1 MSTINRAS
9 GAASDRDGVGA
20 PARSSGGRERKPP
33 AREAGAAATP
43 VEAALALQRSVGNRA
58 AAQMLGELQRRP
70 AEPRPPV
77 PAVQRELRV
86 DRWSPFGG
94 SSKKTFLKK
103 QFKRDLFVPSTGIGR
118 FGLRYDA
125 GSGDLEVVVRL
136 RFEFTDVDP
145 AWASKASQ
153 AEARWTDAQ
162 KQQWVNDFRT
172 QIMSV
177 WGNISE
183 IHCTKPG
190 WEDVVA
196 RPRIV
201 IEETKS
207 KSKSHYNVKV
217 DKGFTNVDSGKYRTS
232 GGSTSVG
239 SQEDPKA
246 AAFQEQDV
254 KDKINDPVMKTHL
267 AGTERTTNINPAYKR
282 DRERLVDRLGKI
294 PAIRFQPRSDTL
306 ASADQIADAAD
317 KLKDLRKDSA
327 LAGNHPIY
335 ARINVIPGE
344 SRGLETR
351 RVAKIRTELSARGV
365 TQSVR
370 PVPVPGGTGAAPECK
385 LDAGAE
391 SDEVKDAYFAQWKRI
406 TVAHEFG
413 HMLGLLDEYCPAVSP
428 ELLQMMVDEG
438 KLMPGFTMTQEAQ
451 ARAPQDESK
460 QTAYAKLLKTQGMET
475 PTWARPT
482 ASGQEKST
490 SLMSG
495 GFEILKQHYVT
506 ISEGLAKLTK
516 GYVKADEW
524 KIH

>member
-1 MSTINRAS
+1 MAGTDRAS
-9 GAASDRDGVGA
+9 GGAHDKHGVE
-20 PARSSGGRERKPP
+20 SGGRPRPQT
-33 AREAGAAATP
+33 RAAPQQVSRTD
-43 VEAALALQRSVGNRA
+43 AALALQRSIGNRA
-58 AAQMLGELQRRP
+58 AAQILEQVQRSP
-70 AEPRPPV
+70 AERRAGPVASPV
-77 PAVQRELRV
+77 PMAGRELRV

-94 SSKKTFLKK
+94 SSKKTFQNK

-125 GSGDLEVVVRL
+125 KSGDLEVIVRL
-136 RFEFTDVDP
+136 RFEFTDVDA
-145 AWASKASQ
+145 AWASKAS
-153 AEARWTDAQ
+153 AADAGWTDAK
-162 KQQWVNDFRT
+162 KQQWVTDYKS
-172 QIMSV
+172 QIASV

-183 IHCTKPG
+183 IRCTKPG
-190 WEDVVA
+190 WDDVVA

-217 DKGFTNVDSGKYRTS
+217 DKGFTNIDTGKWRTS

-239 SQEDPKA
+239 SADDPKA

-254 KDKINDPVMKTHL
+254 KDKINDPVMKNHL
-267 AGTERTTNINPAYKR
+267 AGTERTTNVNPAYKR

-294 PAIRFQPRSDTL
+294 PPIQFQAGTDNLVSP
-306 ASADQIADAAD
+306 DQIADAAD

-335 ARINVIPGE
+335 ARINVVPGE

-351 RVAKIRTELSARGV
+351 RVDKIRTELTARGV
-365 TQSVR
+365 TQEVR
-370 PVPVPGGTGAAPECK
+370 PVPVPGPTGLAAECK
-385 LDAGAE
+385 LDGGAE
-391 SDEVKDAYFAQWKRI
+391 SDEVKDAYFAQWKRV

-438 KLMPGFTMTQEAQ
+438 KLMPGFTMTPEAK

-482 ASGQEKST
+482 SSGQEKST